1 LLLVENQ
8 QKEFTPIS
16 ELKHIDSLLNTL
28 EQKLYDVYQ
37 ILPKLDSRRGL
48 IDFGGTILRTLFG
61 TATLTDLHSLH
72 KTLDEL
78 KSRES
83 DIAHSLSRQISY
95 IKNLDSIVKINAAGI
110 ANLSNIVKDI
120 VIQSN

>member
-1 LLLVENQ
+1 MLLVENQ

-61 TATLTDLHSLH
+61 TATLTDLHLLH
-72 KTLDEL
+72 ETLDDL
-78 KSRES
+78 KSRNS
-83 DIAHSLSRQISY
+83 DIAHSLSSQISY
-95 IKNLDSIVKINAAGI
+95 IKNFGLYCKNKCSRYCEFVKYR
-110 ANLSNIVKDI
+110 
-120 VIQSN
+120 